1 MKKIIRLT
9 ESDLTILVKRVIKEN
24 IKNNSLHSDI
34 MGLIRNSNSSH
45 EETIDVLNSIVDEM
59 SSSRRLRRDVEKRF
73 RDDMN
78 ENKRIY
84 NKITIKLKEA
94 ITDTP
99 SKSYSNIF
107 EPNGKIKKEV
117 KSKIEEGIEIIKKN
131 FPDLKIDDYYLVG
144 AAVTLQYGE
153 DSDIDTTVVVSP
165 DTEKDYL
172 HKVDKWVEK
181 YLDAKFY
188 YDNRPYQFKLSFKT
202 RDNLDSADSAYDV
215 KVDNWI
221 KKPDYEKT
229 MSMYNNKISN
239 TKSDENKIYYGFEKF
254 VQRSL
259 KKLQQSLIDNKDEND
274 IIRNMKLAYSKYGE
288 ISKVG
293 SEKVTD
299 DNQEGFIKKFRSS
312 AYSREIEPGYV
323 SQNWGKGNVIYKMFE
338 NEGYLQV
345 FNILKDIIKN
355 GTYGDEKLRQHL
367 KTALEK
373 VTEDE
378 IGFKI

>member
-1 MKKIIRLT
+1 MKRIIRLT
-9 ESDLTILVKRVIKEN
+9 ESDLTKLVKRTIMELNRSKHKMVDSVASKKRYMKKFSN
-24 IKNNSLHSDI
+24 IS
-34 MGLIRNSNSSH
+34 
-45 EETIDVLNSIVDEM
+45 
-59 SSSRRLRRDVEKRF
+59 
-73 RDDMN
+73 
-78 ENKRIY
+78 
-84 NKITIKLKEA
+84 LKEA

-117 KSKIEEGIEIIKKN
+117 KSKIEEGIEIIKKK

-144 AAVTLQYGE
+144 AAVTFQYGE

-165 DTEKDYL
+165 DTEKSYL
-172 HKVDKWVEK
+172 HQVDKWVEK
-181 YLDAKFY
+181 HLDAKFY
-188 YDNRPYQFKLSFKT
+188 HNKRPYQFKLNFKT

-215 KVDNWI
+215 KTDTWI

-229 MSMYNNKISN
+229 MYMYNKKIGD
-239 TKSDENKIYYGFEKF
+239 TKSDENKTYYGFEKF
-254 VQRSL
+254 VQKSL
-259 KKLQQSLIDNKDEND
+259 KKLQQSLIDNNSEND

-288 ISKVG
+288 ISKIG
-293 SEKVTD
+293 AEKMTD
-299 DNQEGFIKKFRSS
+299 DSQEGFIKKFRSS
-312 AYSREIEPGYV
+312 AYSKEIEPGYV

-345 FNILKDIIKN
+345 FTILKDIIKN
-355 GTYGDEKLRQHL
+355 ESYGDEKLRQSL

-378 IGFKI
+378 LGFKI